1 MPFAATATVG
11 IASVPPIKIELSPAV
26 TLFTGPGGPG
36 GPCEPAGPGGPCG
49 PGESAKG
56 VAFRAIRAA
65 STLVPV
71 LSTTSRKRDDPE
83 GKLAGFNPGGGP
95 GVKEPNTNLML
106 PFSSTASPGCA
117 SLNSIVPPVAACQS
131 WTVTSCVVPGGSVV
145 PTLLKGI
152 TREVSCARDR
162 SGARDSARTS
172 RTSCCNFGFMVGP
185 PLKAM
190 PLATAYP
197 DGAIHALGVKR
208 ISMIA
213 GLWDRCCATRRRNHN
228 PDRRQARHQIALN
241 LARLAV
247 ESGSYVGVI
256 DGRDANY
263 DYEGKHYRVFDCR
276 RILEERHRDPGLGFG
291 IRGSLLEGH
300 ASEKILLDADCGG
313 KETADQRIG
322 VRRLPGCD
330 EVGDEGRR
338 QRVILGVQMER
349 AVEHD
354 GRPASRRRDRLRG
367 RLGDVEV
374 CGEGPDFDG
383 NLKRKRR
390 RRLREQWGRWH
401 CPEQTGDTNS
411 NRAPVSF
418 HRRNPL

>member
-1 MPFAATATVG
+1 
-11 IASVPPIKIELSPAV
+11 
-26 TLFTGPGGPG
+26 
-36 GPCEPAGPGGPCG
+36 
-49 PGESAKG
+49 
-56 VAFRAIRAA
+56 
-65 STLVPV
+65 
-71 LSTTSRKRDDPE
+71 
-83 GKLAGFNPGGGP
+83 
-95 GVKEPNTNLML
+95 
-106 PFSSTASPGCA
+106 
-117 SLNSIVPPVAACQS
+117 
-131 WTVTSCVVPGGSVV
+131 VTSCVVPGGSVV

-276 RILEERHRDPGLGFG
+276 RILEERHVTPVLALASAAACWKVMPARRSCSTRIAAGRKPPTSVLG
-291 IRGSLLEGH
+291 SA
-300 ASEKILLDADCGG
+300 ASRL
-313 KETADQRIG
+313 
-322 VRRLPGCD
+322 RR
-330 EVGDEGRR
+330 GRR
-338 QRVILGVQMER
+338 
-349 AVEHD
+349 
-354 GRPASRRRDRLRG
+354 
-367 RLGDVEV
+367 
-374 CGEGPDFDG
+374 
-383 NLKRKRR
+383 
-390 RRLREQWGRWH
+390 
-401 CPEQTGDTNS
+401 
-411 NRAPVSF
+411 
-418 HRRNPL
+418 